1 MRILFITST
10 RIGDAVLS
18 TGLLAHLIERY
29 PDARLTIA
37 CGPAAAPLFAAVP
50 NLDRVIPMAK
60 RPYGLHWLYLW
71 LRCAPGFWSLVVD
84 LRRSAFGY
92 TLLAWRRRRIGR
104 GREGVHK
111 LRQLAETLDLA
122 EPPAPR
128 LWTAAAHEEAAARLV
143 PKAGGPVLA
152 IGPTANWRGKQWP
165 AGSFV
170 ALIARLT
177 GPKGP
182 FPNARVAVFA
192 APDERDQALPVIE
205 SVPAQRRLDLAGAVD
220 LPTAFACL
228 KRCDFF
234 VGNDS
239 GLMHLAAAAG
249 IPTLGLFGPSKP
261 EHYAPWGPRTAF
273 VATEK
278 SYDELVGAPGY
289 NHRTTGTLME
299 SLSVDAA
306 VEAVEALLVRPDDAG
321 TLVRPTLSALVVAHN
336 EERQLADC
344 LQRLTFADELV
355 VVLDK
360 CTDGSRDIARR
371 FTDKI
376 IEGSWDIEGERRNVG
391 IDACTADWVL
401 EVDADERVS
410 AELAAEIRATLPG
423 MAAGHFLIPF
433 DNYVGDRL
441 VRYGW
446 GGAWGVSST
455 VRLFARGCKRWG
467 PQRVHPAVELGG
479 PRHRLKTPMIHF
491 VDRNIGDMIRRLER
505 YSALRAR
512 DLRDAGLPESFGR
525 NLRRMPTRFWKC
537 YVRRRG
543 YREGYYGFLIAL
555 FAALYPM
562 LSWLRARLEDA

>member
-18 TGLLAHLIERY
+18 TGLLGHLIERY
-29 PDARLTIA
+29 PEARFTIA

-50 NLDRVIPMAK
+50 NLDRVIPMPK
-60 RPYGLHWLYLW
+60 QRYGLHWLKLW
-71 LRCAPGFWSLVVD
+71 LRCAPRFWSLVVD

-92 TLLAWRRRRIGR
+92 TVPALRRRRGGR
-104 GREGVHK
+104 TRAGVHK
-111 LRQLAETLDLA
+111 LRQLAETLGLA

-128 LWTAAAHEEAAARLV
+128 LWTAAAHEEAAQRLV
-143 PKAGGPVLA
+143 PKGGPVLA
-152 IGPTANWRGKQWP
+152 VGPTANWPGKQWP
-165 AGSFV
+165 AGNFV

-205 SVPAQRRLDLAGAVD
+205 SVPAQRRVDLAGAVD

-239 GLMHLAAAAG
+239 GLMHIAAAAG
-249 IPTLGLFGPSKP
+249 IPTLGLFGPSRP
-261 EHYAPWGPRTAF
+261 EHYAPWGAHAAF
-273 VATEK
+273 VRTEK
-278 SYDELVGAPGY
+278 SYEELTGAPGY
-289 NHRTTGTLME
+289 DHRTTGTLME

-306 VEAVEALLVRPDDAG
+306 EQAVEALLARTDERG

-336 EERQLADC
+336 EERQLAEC
-344 LQRLTFADELV
+344 LERLTFADELV

-360 CTDGSRDIARR
+360 CTDRSRDIALR
-371 FTDKI
+371 FTDRI
-376 IEGSWDIEGERRNVG
+376 VEGAWEIEGERRNAG
-391 IDACTADWVL
+391 IAACTSDWIL
-401 EVDADERVS
+401 EVDADERVTP
-410 AELAAEIRATLPG
+410 ELAAEIRATLPG
-423 MAAGHFLIPF
+423 TAPGHFLIPF
-433 DNYVGDRL
+433 DNYVGERL

-455 VRLFARGCKRWG
+455 VRLFARGCKQWG
-467 PQRVHPAVELGG
+467 LQRVHPAVELLG

-491 VDRNIGDMIRRLER
+491 VDRNIGDMIRRLDR
-505 YSALRAR
+505 YTALRAR

-525 NLRRMPTRFWKC
+525 NLRRMPMRFWKC
-537 YVRRRG
+537 FVRRKG

>member
-18 TGLLAHLIERY
+18 AGLLAHLVERY

-50 NLDRVIPMAK
+50 NLDRVIPVVK
-60 RPYGLHWLYLW
+60 HRYGLHWLRLW
-71 LRCAPGFWSLVVD
+71 LTCAPRFWSLVVD
-84 LRRSAFGY
+84 LRRSAFAY
-92 TLLAWRRRRIGR
+92 TLLARRRRIVGR
-104 GREGVHK
+104 TRPGVHK
-111 LRQLAETLDLA
+111 LRQIAQTLDLM

-128 LWTAAAHEEAAARLV
+128 LWTAAAHEQAAARLI
-143 PKAGGPVLA
+143 PKGGGPVVA
-152 IGPTANWRGKQWP
+152 VGPTANWRGKQWP
-165 AGSFV
+165 AGNFV

-182 FPNARVAVFA
+182 FPNARVAIFA
-192 APDERDQALPVIE
+192 AGDERDQALPVIE
-205 SVPAQRRLDLAGAVD
+205 SVPPNRRLDLAGAVD

-249 IPTLGLFGPSKP
+249 IPTLGLFGPSRP
-261 EHYAPWGPRTAF
+261 EHYAPWGPRAAY
-273 VATEK
+273 VRTEK
-278 SYDELVGAPGY
+278 SYEELVEAPGY
-289 NHRTTGTLME
+289 DHRTTGTLME
-299 SLSVDAA
+299 SLTVDAA
-306 VEAVEALLVRPDDAG
+306 LAAAEALLARTDDRG

-336 EERQLADC
+336 EERQLAEC
-344 LQRLTFADELV
+344 LERLTFADELV

-360 CTDGSRDIARR
+360 CTDGSREIARR

-376 IEGSWDIEGERRNVG
+376 VEGSWDIEGERRNVG
-391 IDACTADWVL
+391 IDACTSDWIL
-401 EVDADERVS
+401 EVDADERVPP
-410 AELAAEIRATLPG
+410 ELAGEIRAVLPG
-423 MAAGHFLIPF
+423 TTGGHFLIPF

-441 VRYGW
+441 VRHGW
-446 GGAWGVSST
+446 GAAWGVSST
-455 VRLFARGCKRWG
+455 ARLFARGCKRWG
-467 PQRVHPAVELGG
+467 MQRVHPAVELGG
-479 PRHRLKTPMIHF
+479 PRHRLKTPMIHH
-491 VDRNIGDMIRRLER
+491 VDGNIGDMIRRLDR
-505 YSALRAR
+505 YTALRAR

-537 YVRRRG
+537 YVRRKG

>member
-18 TGLLAHLIERY
+18 TGLLTHLIERY
-29 PDARLTIA
+29 PSARLTIA

-50 NLDRVIPMAK
+50 NLDRVIVVAK

-71 LRCAPGFWSLVVD
+71 LRCLPRFWYMVVD
-84 LRRSAFGY
+84 LRRSIIGY
-92 TLLAWRRRRIGR
+92 TLLASRRRRVGR
-104 GREGVHK
+104 AREGVHK
-111 LRQLAETLDLA
+111 IRQLAETLGLS

-165 AGSFV
+165 AGNFV

-177 GPKGP
+177 APKGP

-192 APDERDQALPVIE
+192 APDEREQALPVIE

-261 EHYAPWGPRTAF
+261 EHYAPWGPRAAYIT
-273 VATEK
+273 TEK

-289 NHRTTGTLME
+289 DHRTTGTLME

-306 VEAVEALLVRPDDAG
+306 IAAAEALLVRPDDAG
-321 TLVRPTLSALVVAHN
+321 TLVNPTLSALVVAHN

-344 LQRLTFADELV
+344 LARLTFADELV

-371 FTDKI
+371 FTDRI
-376 IEGSWDIEGERRNVG
+376 VEGSWDIEGERRNTG
-391 IDACTADWVL
+391 IDACTSDWIL
-401 EVDADERVS
+401 EVDADERVP

-479 PRHRLKTPMIHF
+479 ARHRLRTPMIHY
-491 VDRNIGDMIRRLER
+491 VDRNIGDMIRRLDR